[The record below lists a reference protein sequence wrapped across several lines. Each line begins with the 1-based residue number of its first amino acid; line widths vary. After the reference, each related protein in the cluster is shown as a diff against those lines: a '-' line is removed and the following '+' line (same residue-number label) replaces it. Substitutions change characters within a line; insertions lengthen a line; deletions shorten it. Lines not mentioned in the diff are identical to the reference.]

1 VSSVNGSSPITDFRL
16 CFRLS
21 SESVLDSW
29 MRIDRL
35 AVTSSSGLDFGNL
48 ISELLGRVFVF
59 SPSDSDVFEVKES
72 LEAELRSLA
81 VYAFRFPVV
90 FFPSP
95 ALSLDEFDKPTV
107 VAVELVFLRPPN
119 KGRTLF
125 IGSSG
130 E

>member
-1 VSSVNGSSPITDFRL
+1 MTDFRL
-16 CFRLS
+16 CFHLS
-21 SESVLDSW
+21 RDSVLDSW

-48 ISELLGRVFVF
+48 ISELLGRVFFF

-81 VYAFRFPVV
+81 VYAFRFPTA
-90 FFPSP
+90 FSRAP

-107 VAVELVFLRPPN
+107 VAVELVFLWPPN
-119 KGRTLF
+119 KERTLF